1 MTAVRDFVRTY
12 ERRRERRAPSANDS
26 NNGCNEF
33 KQFRIAEWR
42 RVAASVSAIF
52 TEDKTFLRSRSRRYR
67 LYVLL
72 TIDVQKCSIALYSN
86 RIQ

>member
-12 ERRRERRAPSANDS
+12 ERHCERRAPSAPNDS

-42 RVAASVSAIF
+42 RAASVSTIF
-52 TEDKTFLRSRSRRYR
+52 TGTKPSCVHAVGVTGYT
-67 LYVLL
+67 Y
-72 TIDVQKCSIALYSN
+72 Y
-86 RIQ
+86 

>member
-12 ERRRERRAPSANDS
+12 ERHRKRRAPSANDS

-42 RVAASVSAIF
+42 RAASVSAIF
-52 TEDKTFLRSRSRRYR
+52 TGTKPSCVHAVGITGYT
-67 LYVLL
+67 Y
-72 TIDVQKCSIALYSN
+72 Y
-86 RIQ
+86 